1 MSCPGGRLALRLLSC
16 CLCSVSAAGAAA
28 SAKLVDPWTAEGGAA
43 EAGRLLAVCLDNVE
57 FTPNARRADCIRTAY
72 SQCEKTHG
80 TMSQSDLND
89 CAFYSRT
96 AWEKRLSAVR
106 TKLASAKPA
115 RKGGGP
121 TPQMVAA
128 FNASEARWE
137 AWYAQDCEMQ
147 SAIHEGG
154 SIRPL
159 IQGLCL
165 SDHVATRTVELE
177 ALLQKWSR

>member
-1 MSCPGGRLALRLLSC
+1 MNGPACQLAVRWLGYWLLA
-16 CLCSVSAAGAAA
+16 VSAVGAAA
-28 SAKLVDPWTAEGGAA
+28 KPADRWTAEAGPA
-43 EAGRLLAVCLDNVE
+43 EAGRLLAACLDNVE
-57 FTPNARRADCIRTAY
+57 FTPKARRTDCIRTAY

-89 CAFYSRT
+89 CAFYSRS
-96 AWEKRLSAVR
+96 AWEKRLSVVR
-106 TKLASAKPA
+106 SKLANAKPA
-115 RKGGGP
+115 NNGAGP

-128 FNASEARWE
+128 FNSSETRWG
-137 AWYAQDCEMQ
+137 AWYALDCEMQ

-165 SDHVATRTVELE
+165 SDQVANRTVELE
-177 ALLQKWSR
+177 ALLQKWSQ